1 MSETVP
7 LTVGIDVGK
16 DHLDVATLPTGV
28 LHRVTNDEV
37 GHAQLVALLH
47 DAGATVGI
55 ARVVLEVTGGYE
67 RAAALALADA
77 GLPVVVVNPR
87 QTRDFAR
94 ASGLL
99 AKTDRLDAMALAR
112 FGRALQP
119 VVRDL
124 PSREQRRLEDL
135 VHRRRQLVVMIG
147 SEKQRLAASHE
158 PRVRTSIRALLNVLK
173 RERRAIERDLLHA
186 IGEHPTWRAAMTLLQ
201 SVPGVGP
208 TTAITLLAELPEL
221 GTLSEKPLAALVG
234 VAPMNRDSGRKRGKR
249 RTSGGRSSVRK
260 VLYMAALTAI
270 RWNPVL
276 RAFYQR
282 LRNAGEPTKVALTAC
297 MRKLLLILNAMLK
310 TGTQWKNPQPQAI
323 GG

>member
-1 MSETVP
+1 MNESVL

-16 DHLDVATLPTGV
+16 DYLDVAITPTNA
-28 LHRVTNDEV
+28 LHRVTNDDA

-47 DAGATVGI
+47 DAGAAVGI
-55 ARVVLEVTGGYE
+55 ARVVLEATGGYE

-77 GLPVVVVNPR
+77 DLPVVVVNPR

-99 AKTDRLDAMALAR
+99 AKTDRLDAMALAQ

-119 VVRDL
+119 VVRDV
-124 PSREQRRLEDL
+124 PNREQRRLEDL

-158 PRVRTSIRALLNVLK
+158 PRVRTSIRALLDVLT

-186 IGEHPTWRAAMTLLQ
+186 ISEDPTWKAAMTLLQ

-208 TTAITLLAELPEL
+208 IAAITLLAELPEL
-221 GTLSEKPLAALVG
+221 GTLSEKPIAALVG

-249 RTSGGRSSVRK
+249 RTTGGRSSVRK
-260 VLYMAALTAI
+260 VLYMAALTAV

-282 LRNAGEPTKVALTAC
+282 LRTAGKPAKVALTAC
-297 MRKLLLILNAMLK
+297 MRKLLLILNAILK
-310 TGTQWKNPQPQAI
+310 TGTTWQNPRPQAI

>member
-1 MSETVP
+1 MNESVP

-16 DHLDVATLPTGV
+16 DHLDVVIIPTSA

-37 GHAQLVALLH
+37 GHARLVTLLQ

-55 ARVVLEVTGGYE
+55 ARVVLEATGGYE

-77 GLPVVVVNPR
+77 DLPVVVVNPR

-99 AKTDRLDAMALAR
+99 AKTDRLDAMALAQ

-158 PRVRTSIRALLNVLK
+158 PRVRTSIRALLEVLE
-173 RERRAIERDLLHA
+173 RERRAIERELLDA
-186 IGEHPTWRAAMTLLQ
+186 IEQDPGWRARMNLLQ
-201 SVPGVGP
+201 GVPGIGP
-208 TTAITLLAELPEL
+208 IAALTLLAELPEL
-221 GTLSEKPLAALVG
+221 GALSEKSIAALVG

-260 VLYMAALTAI
+260 VLYMAALTAT
-270 RWNPVL
+270 RYNPVI

-282 LRNAGEPTKVALTAC
+282 LRSAGKLAKVALTAC
-297 MRKLLLILNAMLK
+297 MRKLLLILNAIMK
-310 TGTQWKNPQPQAI
+310 TGRSWKPRPI
-323 GG
+323 PT

>member
-1 MSETVP
+1 MNETVP

-16 DHLDVATLPTGV
+16 DHLDVAITPTNA
-28 LHRVTNDEV
+28 LHRVTNDET
-37 GHAQLVALLH
+37 GHADLVTLLH
-47 DAGATVGI
+47 DARETMSI
-55 ARVVLEVTGGYE
+55 ARVVLEATGGYE

-77 GLPVVVVNPR
+77 GLPVVIVNPR

-99 AKTDRLDAMALAR
+99 AKTDRLDAMSLAQFGHALK
-112 FGRALQP
+112 P
-119 VVRDL
+119 IVRNV

-158 PRVRTSIRALLNVLK
+158 PRVRTSIRALLDVLK

-186 IGEHPTWRAAMTLLQ
+186 ISEDPTWRAAMTLLQ

-221 GTLSEKPLAALVG
+221 GTLTAKPLAALVG

-270 RWNPVL
+270 RWNPVI

-282 LRNAGEPTKVALTAC
+282 LKNAGKPAKVALTAC
-297 MRKLLLILNAMLK
+297 MHKLLLILNAILK
-310 TGTQWKNPQPQAI
+310 TRTPWNNPQPQAI